1 MIVRY
6 GVGVDNIDLCGQ
18 KTGMRICNVPDYGIE
33 EVADHA
39 AAMTLAL
46 ARKLGRYEAG
56 IRSGRWKLTR
66 WSMVCGH
73 CVTPR

>member
-1 MIVRY
+1 
-6 GVGVDNIDLCGQ
+6 
-18 KTGMRICNVPDYGIE
+18 MRICNVPDYGIE

-56 IRSGRWKLTR
+56 SVAAGGKLTR